1 MTDDTRTDEQRLADV
16 AAHTLRRLGWMYDD
30 FEHLHSQLRQLANH
44 AADNHPDL
52 QHEFLTDMAMA
63 AKKFTCCVPEVVRD
77 VASRLPLRGL
87 DFGAE
92 K

>member
-1 MTDDTRTDEQRLADV
+1 MTDGTRTDEQHRADV
-16 AAHTLRRLGWMYDD
+16 AAHTLRRLAWMCDD
-30 FEHLHSQLRQLANH
+30 FGHLYSQLLMLADY
-44 AADNHPDL
+44 AAEHHPDL
-52 QHEFLTDMAMA
+52 QHEFLTDSAMA

-87 DFGAE
+87 DFGDE